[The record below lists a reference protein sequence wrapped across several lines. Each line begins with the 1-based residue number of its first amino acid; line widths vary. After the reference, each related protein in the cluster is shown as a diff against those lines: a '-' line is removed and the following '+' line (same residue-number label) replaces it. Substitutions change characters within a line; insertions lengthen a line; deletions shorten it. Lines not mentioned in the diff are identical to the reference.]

1 MSSPTPKLSE
11 AMPWLRL
18 VVSDFVMDT
27 QGIPLSQIG
36 AYIRL
41 MLLYWSGGNA
51 LPDAHAMLLRKVG
64 ATSDKDAEDVAA
76 VLEEFFPMDDNGK
89 RYHLGLDAQL
99 AGTQGANNRRSEG
112 VKKAWEARK
121 GGSATQPTATSADPD
136 F

>member
-1 MSSPTPKLSE
+1 
-11 AMPWLRL
+11 MPWLRL

-27 QGIPLSQIG
+27 QGLPLSQIG

-51 LPDAHAMLLRKVG
+51 LPAAYAMLLRKVG

-76 VLEEFFPMDDNGK
+76 VLEEFFPLDESGQ

-99 AGTQGANNRRSEG
+99 AGTQGANTRRSEA
-112 VKKAWEARK
+112 VKKSWEVRK
-121 GGSATQPTATSADPD
+121 GGSATQPTAAGPDPD